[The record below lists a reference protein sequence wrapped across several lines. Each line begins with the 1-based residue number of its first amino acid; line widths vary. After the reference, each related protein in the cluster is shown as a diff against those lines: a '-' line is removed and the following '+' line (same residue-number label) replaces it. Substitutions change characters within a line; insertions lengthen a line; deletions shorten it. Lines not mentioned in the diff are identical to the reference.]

1 MSHITQADRGLKALD
16 ARKWDEA
23 LELLSKALLSSPNPA
38 WLLARSKALIN
49 LKRYEEALD
58 DAEAAFNAAFD
69 RKKRELLIEAHYRRA
84 VAHFRLGQYANGDC
98 CSIYAMRLCKGFPAI
113 EREDPKH
120 QHIDEN
126 GFWTETLE
134 SAKLEA
140 AEDTVNKTR
149 DGREMPATMDS
160 VKDSP
165 LFNGWRRASTMRM
178 QCLNAMGKLPADDPA
193 RKVTVSV
200 KPEYKRLADL
210 TKDRELENTGLELS
224 SGVTKH
230 RSESRTCKS
239 LHVQD
244 YQTNSV
250 MNVSIFSKGVD
261 KEKLRVEFLPDSV
274 RLNPVIYPDG
284 EEKEFVLR
292 LYSEIDPSTSSFTVT
307 PKKVE
312 MQLTKKTA
320 GRWPR
325 LTIQEPVDQEAKN
338 ERQELEMES
347 ADEKSNSAAST
358 SDHEDETAR
367 KDAAN
372 TSVGTKSAGPVYP
385 TSSRTGPKDWDKITA
400 DDEKD
405 EEAEGGVND
414 FFKKLYKNA
423 SDDQKRAM
431 MKSFTESNGTSLSTD
446 WLDVANRTVTT
457 KPPEGVEAKE
467 W

>member
-16 ARKWDEA
+16 DRKWDEA
-23 LELLSKALLSSPNPA
+23 LELLSKALISSPNPV

-58 DAEAAFNAAFD
+58 DAEVAFNAAFD
-69 RKKRELLIEAHYRRA
+69 RSKRELLIEAQYRRA

-98 CSIYAMRLCKGFPAI
+98 CSIYVMRLCKGFPVI
-113 EREDPKH
+113 EREDPKL
-120 QHIDEN
+120 QHVDED

-134 SAKLEA
+134 SAQLEA
-140 AEDTVNKTR
+140 AEDTVNKPR
-149 DGREMPATMDS
+149 DGQKMPATKDD
-160 VKDSP
+160 KDSP
-165 LFNGWRRASTMRM
+165 LVKDWRRASTMRM

-200 KPEYKRLADL
+200 KPESKKPADL
-210 TKDRELENTGLELS
+210 TKERGLENTGLESS
-224 SGVTKH
+224 SGITEC
-230 RSESRTCKS
+230 RSESRTCKF
-239 LHVQD
+239 LDVQD

-250 MNVSIFSKGVD
+250 MNVSVFSKGVD

-274 RLNPVIYPDG
+274 RLNPVVYPDG

-292 LYSEIDPSTSSFTVT
+292 LFSEIDPSTSSFTVT
-307 PKKVE
+307 SKKVE
-312 MQLTKKTA
+312 MRLTKKTA

-347 ADEKSNSAAST
+347 ADEESNVAAST
-358 SDHEDETAR
+358 SDHQDKTAR

-372 TSVGTKSAGPVYP
+372 TSVGTKSAGPAYP

-405 EEAEGGVND
+405 EEAEGGVNG
-414 FFKKLYKNA
+414 FFKKLYENA
-423 SDDQKRAM
+423 SDDQRRAM

-446 WLDVANRTVTT
+446 WQDVGSRTVTT

>member
-23 LELLSKALLSSPNPA
+23 LELLSKALISSSNPV

-58 DAEAAFNAAFD
+58 DAEAAFHSAFD
-69 RKKRELLIEAHYRRA
+69 RNKRELLIEAHYRRA
-84 VAHFRLGQYANGDC
+84 IAHFHLGQYANGDC
-98 CSIYAMRLCKGFPAI
+98 CSIYAMRLCKGLSVM
-113 EREDPKH
+113 EKEDPKL

-134 SAKLEA
+134 SAMLEA
-140 AEDTVNKTR
+140 AEDTVNKPR
-149 DGREMPATMDS
+149 DNGPAK
-160 VKDSP
+160 KDDKACP
-165 LFNGWRRASTMRM
+165 LFKDWRRASTMRM
-178 QCLNAMGKLPADDPA
+178 QCLNAMAKLPADDPA

-200 KPEYKRLADL
+200 KPEFKRPADL
-210 TKDRELENTGLELS
+210 TKDKELENTGLELS
-224 SGVTKH
+224 SGLTEH
-230 RSESRTCKS
+230 RSESRTCKT
-239 LHVQD
+239 LAVQD

-261 KEKLRVEFLPDSV
+261 KEKLHVEFLPDSV

-338 ERQELEMES
+338 ERQ
-347 ADEKSNSAAST
+347 
-358 SDHEDETAR
+358 
-367 KDAAN
+367 
-372 TSVGTKSAGPVYP
+372 G
-385 TSSRTGPKDWDKITA
+385 
-400 DDEKD
+400 
-405 EEAEGGVND
+405 
-414 FFKKLYKNA
+414 
-423 SDDQKRAM
+423 
-431 MKSFTESNGTSLSTD
+431 
-446 WLDVANRTVTT
+446 
-457 KPPEGVEAKE
+457 
-467 W
+467 